1 MVFCSTPLGEHGC
14 LPFVRAKCSQSQLTL
29 SLLSRSDT
37 GPIVSQD
44 TKFKVQIYDSAK
56 PKKVPKAVSGE
67 LKGAASA
74 KAISRMKKESVN
86 CPVVQKEVAFLV
98 CFACPSFLRRV
109 SGVVDCAGGQG
120 PPKEWIIG

>member
-1 MVFCSTPLGEHGC
+1 M
-14 LPFVRAKCSQSQLTL
+14 SQE
-29 SLLSRSDT
+29 
-37 GPIVSQD
+37 
-44 TKFKVQIYDSAK
+44 TKFKVNIYPSSK
-56 PKKVPKAVSGE
+56 PKKVPKVVSDG

-74 KAISRMKKESVN
+74 KSISRMKKESVD

-120 PPKEWIIG
+120 PPQEWLLG

>member
-1 MVFCSTPLGEHGC
+1 L
-14 LPFVRAKCSQSQLTL
+14 SQE
-29 SLLSRSDT
+29 
-37 GPIVSQD
+37 
-44 TKFKVQIYDSAK
+44 TKFKVQIFDSPK

-86 CPVVQKEVAFLV
+86 CPVVNKEVAFLI

-109 SGVVDCAGGQG
+109 SGVVDCAGGNG
-120 PPKEWIIG
+120 PPQEWLLG